1 MPRERTWKAAEDGIM
16 IRRRKEQRMEK
27 TMNSE
32 QIRKYLEYRRIN
44 NRFGNY
50 VGITPVE
57 TREGFARCVLEVRE
71 EHLNPLNTVH
81 GGCLYTLADTTGGT
95 ACATYGTI
103 APTLS
108 GEMHFLNS
116 ASGAKKLI
124 AEANVIKCGRTVR
137 VTEVR
142 ITDEKET
149 LIATAT
155 FSYFN
160 TGRTVLEDK

>member
-1 MPRERTWKAAEDGIM
+1 MD
-16 IRRRKEQRMEK
+16 Q
-27 TMNSE
+27 E
-32 QIRKYLEYRRIN
+32 QILRYLEYRRIN

-57 TREGFARCVLEVRE
+57 TREGYAKCELEVRE

-103 APTLS
+103 TPTLS
-108 GEMHFLNS
+108 GEMHFLNA
-116 ASGAKKLI
+116 ASEVRKLT

-137 VTEVR
+137 IVDIR
-142 ITDEKET
+142 ITDEGGR

-160 TGRTVLEDK
+160 TGKTIEDAPKGA